1 MDLTCVSQCDKECR
15 GGCTRCFVVKHFK
28 ASGYAAVCKSH
39 WQSTSSVPG
48 GEYEYIDVVCDKE
61 ESGDKSVECY
71 IMDIDFQAQFE
82 MARPA
87 QQYNFALKA
96 LPMVFM
102 GKST

>member
-1 MDLTCVSQCDKECR
+1 MMVEPNF
-15 GGCTRCFVVKHFK
+15 GC
-28 ASGYAAVCKSH
+28 A
-39 WQSTSSVPG
+39 